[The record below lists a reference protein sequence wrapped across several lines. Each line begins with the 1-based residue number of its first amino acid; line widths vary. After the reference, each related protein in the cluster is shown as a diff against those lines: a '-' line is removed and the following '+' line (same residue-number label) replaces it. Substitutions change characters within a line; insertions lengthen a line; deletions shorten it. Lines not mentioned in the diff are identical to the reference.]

1 VPSGRNRWRLQDYV
15 TAGGPV
21 LIREL
26 ASGPPVVQRVGEFV
40 GVDAFG
46 LSRHGEDDWPQVT
59 LSDGKVVGVEITATA
74 LGCSAQWVR
83 ELCSRGT
90 FPGAYLA
97 RGSGR
102 VRWLIRWLIPLAALH
117 TYRAAREVA

>member
-1 VPSGRNRWRLQDYV
+1 LGWSVPSGRNRWRLQDYV

-46 LSRHGEDDWPQVT
+46 LSRHGEDDWPQADVAGF
-59 LSDGKVVGVEITATA
+59 DPE
-74 LGCSAQWVR
+74 
-83 ELCSRGT
+83 
-90 FPGAYLA
+90 
-97 RGSGR
+97 
-102 VRWLIRWLIPLAALH
+102 
-117 TYRAAREVA
+117 RAAQSDVECLTGR